1 MSRRLVFVVSGMRS
15 LPGGIA
21 AVDEN
26 LLILLAD
33 LVRAGR
39 LQLEIES
46 LLEEPAHRPAE
57 LPQGI
62 SFRAHRGSKA
72 PLAARLLRHALA
84 GKWLLYE
91 RVGLAAAT
99 APLAA
104 AGAARTI
111 VLAHGAETWHEVKPL
126 HALALRAA
134 RLVITNS
141 AYTLGRM
148 RACRPLAGRF
158 RGVACPLGLSPAFP
172 LLDAPPADAEGTL
185 PLTAVDGKTRA
196 LGSAVLLLVGRM
208 DPGEREKGHDR
219 LIEVLPDVL
228 PHHPEAQLVFA
239 GPGSD
244 RERLEALARARGVA
258 GSVFFPGRV
267 STETLGDLYRRCFAF
282 VMPSRQEGFGL
293 VYLEA
298 MNYAKPC
305 LGCRE
310 DGAEDV
316 IADGDTGILLEDA
329 LDRPALARA
338 LCGLLDD
345 PRRAAAMG
353 HRGFERLHRHF
364 TAEQFRARF
373 RAILERTVPGL

>member
-1 MSRRLVFVVSGMRS
+1 MSVRLVFVVSGMRS

-39 LQLEIES
+39 LRLEIES

-57 LPQGI
+57 LSRAVP
-62 SFRAHRGSKA
+62 FRGHRGSKTS
-72 PLAARLLRHALA
+72 LAARLLRHAAA

-104 AGAARTI
+104 VGAARTI
-111 VLAHGAETWHEVKPL
+111 VLAHGPETWREVKPL

-141 AYTLGRM
+141 GYTLRRM
-148 RACRPLAGRF
+148 GEYGPLAGRF
-158 RGVACPLGLSPAFP
+158 HGVACPLGLSPAFP
-172 LLDAPPADAEGTL
+172 LQAAPPAAAEGAL
-185 PLTAVDGKTRA
+185 PLTAVDGRMRP
-196 LGSAVLLLVGRM
+196 LGNAVLLLVGRM
-208 DPGEREKGHDR
+208 DPTEREKGHDR
-219 LIEVLPDVL
+219 LIEVLPHVL
-228 PHHPEAQLVFA
+228 TRHAQAQLVFA
-239 GPGSD
+239 GPGTD
-244 RERLEALARARGVA
+244 RARLEALARARGVA

-267 STETLGDLYRRCFAF
+267 SSEMLGDLYRRCFAF

-305 LGCRE
+305 VGCRQ

-316 IADGDTGILLEDA
+316 IADGETGILLEDA
-329 LDRPALARA
+329 LDGATLSSA

-345 PRRAAAMG
+345 PGRAADMG
-353 HRGFERLHRHF
+353 RRGFDRLQQHF
-364 TAEQFRARF
+364 TGEQFRARF
-373 RAILERTVPGL
+373 HAILERTVPGL